1 MQFLTSKLVVNEGKI
16 IGIEMTDEMLEK
28 ARKVAIANNYKNVE
42 FRKGDI
48 EEKISY

>member
-16 IGIEMTDEMLEK
+16 IGIDMTDEMLEK
-28 ARKVAIANNYKNVE
+28 ARKVPIKNNYKNVK